1 MSAGAL
7 GGLAATQQPSQPSNN
22 AFGELSSEEFV
33 NILVTELTQ
42 QDPFEPNDSA
52 AILEQLSSLRNIES
66 QVSLQEQLQTM
77 VDQNAISSASGMIG
91 QIVKGLDANNQPIEG
106 IVESVVIENGNPVL
120 KLNNGTRIDASR
132 ITDVGDLGDL
142 DTQVVQQLLRNLI
155 ILNSSAL
162 VGKTVSGF
170 NEANTLV
177 EGVVTSVV
185 NENDDLILELD
196 TGQRLSAG
204 AVTQFSNTVLQTAV
218 AAGNEQTGAGTE

>member
-1 MSAGAL
+1 MSAGAI
-7 GGLAATQQPSQPSNN
+7 GGFAAAQPSQPSNS

-33 NILVTELTQ
+33 NILVAELSN

-66 QVSLQEQLQTM
+66 QASLQEQLETM

-91 QIVKGLDANNQPIEG
+91 QFVKGLNTSNQVVEG
-106 IVESVVIENGNPVL
+106 VVDSLVIENGNPIF
-120 KLNNGTRIDASR
+120 KLSDGTRIEASR
-132 ITDVGDLGDL
+132 ITDVGNLGDF

-162 VGKTVSGF
+162 VGKMVSGF
-170 NEANTLV
+170 DQNNALV

-185 NENDDLILELD
+185 TEDDDLILELD

-204 AVTQFSNTVLQTAV
+204 AVTRFSDVQK
-218 AAGNEQTGAGTE
+218 